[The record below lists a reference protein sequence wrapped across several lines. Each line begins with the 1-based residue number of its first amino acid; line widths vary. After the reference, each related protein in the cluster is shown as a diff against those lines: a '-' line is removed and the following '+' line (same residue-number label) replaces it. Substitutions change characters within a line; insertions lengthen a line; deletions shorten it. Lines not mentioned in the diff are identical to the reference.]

1 MRNII
6 LFLFLLPLMAYG
18 QTYKYIG
25 VEDGLSNRRIYN
37 IQKDRQGYMWF
48 LTNEGMDRY
57 NGQDIKHYKL
67 IEANRELNSDI
78 DLGWLYADKKGGIW
92 VIGRKGRIFQYEEKY
107 DRFKMIYKLLEA
119 TDVIS
124 YGYLDRNSNIWLCSN
139 DSILLYNT
147 ETAQTLQF
155 PNVLDENI
163 TVVEQADDTHF
174 FVATEMGVR
183 YTQLNKGAL
192 HIIPFETLDNVYTQI
207 NGLYYH
213 RQLQRLF
220 IGTFSD
226 GTFAYD
232 MSTQQII
239 KPDTA
244 LGDVSITHIRPL
256 NEKELLVATEG
267 MGVHKIDV
275 NTCKT
280 SPYIVA
286 NYESYN
292 EMNGNNITD
301 IYIDKEKRI
310 WLANYPAGITV
321 VDPRYKNYHWIKH
334 SIGNKQSIVND
345 QVHAVIEDS
354 EGDLWFGTSNGI
366 SFHDS
371 KTGQWHSFLSSFDK
385 QLKDKNHIFIT
396 LCEVSPGIIWAGGY
410 TSGIYK
416 INKKTLAVEYFSPF
430 LLSSVNIRPD
440 KYIRDM
446 IKDSKG
452 YIWSG
457 GYYNLKCI
465 DPRKNTVRLYPGV
478 NTVTAIEEKDI
489 NSMWVGTAT
498 GLFLLDRN
506 SGEYQYILM
515 PVESTYINTL
525 YQAND
530 GSLYIGTNG
539 SGVLIYNP
547 KNRSFEHYY
556 ADNSALVSN
565 NIYTILP
572 EMDGQIMMS
581 TESGITSFST
591 EKRSFHNWS
600 REQGMM
606 SACFNATS
614 GVLRKNK
621 SFVFGSVDGA
631 VEFPAGIKLPDYEYS
646 KMIFSDFH
654 ISYQPIY
661 PGDKDS
667 PLEKDIDKTDVL
679 KLKYGQNTFSFR
691 VSSINYDFPS
701 HSVYY
706 WRLEGS
712 SYNEWVQLNSNSLI
726 RFTNLSPGNYK
737 LYVRA
742 ISKEEPSI
750 VFEERQV
757 EIIIAQ
763 PVWFSGW
770 AIFIYILVI
779 AFLFGIAFRIMIL
792 KKQKKISDE
801 KTHFFINT
809 AHDIRTPL
817 TLIKAP
823 LEEFVEEE
831 TLTEIGSQ
839 RINTAL
845 RNVNAL
851 LRLSTN
857 LINFERADVYSSEL
871 HISEYELN
879 TYMNE
884 IYNSFC
890 SYANIKHIDFTYKS
904 DFNYLNVWFD
914 KDKMDSILKNL
925 VSNALKYTPENG
937 MVSIFVSET
946 KESWRLEVKDTGIGI
961 PANEQ
966 NKLLKMHFRGTNAIN
981 AKITGSGIGLKLV
994 GKLVSLHSGKINI
1007 ESIEQQGTTITIVF
1021 PKGNKHFRHSN
1032 LIDPEKPG
1040 RQEAVLD
1047 APIISEAA
1055 VKTNDENLQRIL
1067 IVEDNDELRAY
1078 LVNSLSP
1085 MYNVQAC
1092 GNGKE
1097 ALIIAKEFWPELI
1110 LSDIMMPEMRG
1121 DELCIAIKN
1130 DIETSHIPV
1139 LLLTALGEEQN
1150 ILDGLHIGADEYI
1163 VKPFS
1168 VRILKASVANLL
1180 ANRALL
1186 RSRYANLEIEDTK
1199 VMTPLANGMNSLDWK
1214 FISDVKKSIEDN
1226 IDNAAFSVEVLNDL
1240 HGMSRTS
1247 FYCKLKALTD
1257 LSPQELIKSVRLKRA
1272 VQLLKEG
1279 KHNITE
1285 VSELCGFS
1293 ESKYF
1298 RQVFKKEYK
1307 MSPSQYAKEYGTSS
1321 AIIEDDTSQDDS
1333 DK

>member
-1 MRNII
+1 MRNIV

-18 QTYKYIG
+18 QTYKHIG

-57 NGQDIKHYKL
+57 NGKDIKHYKL
-67 IEANRELNSDI
+67 IEENKQLSSEVH
-78 DLGWLYADKKGGIW
+78 LGWLYADKKGGIW
-92 VIGRKGRIFQYEEKY
+92 VIGKKGRIFQYEEKY
-107 DRFKMIYKLLEA
+107 DCFTMVYKLPKV

-124 YGYLDRNSNIWLCSN
+124 YSYMDRNSNIWLCGK
-139 DSILLYNT
+139 DSILLYDT
-147 ETAQTLQF
+147 ETSQVTHL
-155 PNVLDENI
+155 PNLLEDDI

-174 FVATEMGVR
+174 FIATEMGVR
-183 YTQLNKGAL
+183 YTQFEKEAL
-192 HIIPFETLDNVYTQI
+192 RVIPLEMLDNVYTQI
-207 NGLYYH
+207 NGLYFH
-213 RQLQRLF
+213 PQLHRLF
-220 IGTFSD
+220 VGTFSD

-232 MSTQQII
+232 MSTHQII
-239 KPDTA
+239 KSDTK
-244 LGDVSITHIRPL
+244 LSDVSITQIRPL
-256 NEKELLVATEG
+256 NQKELLVATEG

-280 SPYIVA
+280 SPFIVA

-301 IYIDKEKRI
+301 IYIDEENRI

-321 VDPRYKNYHWIKH
+321 VDFRYKNYHWIKH

-366 SFHDS
+366 SFYNS
-371 KTGQWHSFLSSFDK
+371 QTGQWHSFLSSYDK

-416 INKKTLAVEYFSPF
+416 INKKTLSVEYFSPF
-430 LLSSVNIRPD
+430 LLSSANIRPD

-465 DPRKNTVRLYPGV
+465 DPRKNTVRLYSGV
-478 NTVTAIEEKDI
+478 NTVTAIEEKDT
-489 NSMWVGTAT
+489 NSIWVGTAT
-498 GLFLLDRN
+498 GLFLLNRN

-530 GSLYIGTNG
+530 GLLYIGTNG
-539 SGVLIYNP
+539 SGVLIYDP
-547 KNRSFEHYY
+547 RNRSFEHYY

-565 NIYTILP
+565 SIYTILP
-572 EMDGQIMMS
+572 EMNGHIMMS
-581 TESGITSFST
+581 TENGITSFSI

-614 GVLRKNK
+614 GVLRKNNN
-621 SFVFGSVDGA
+621 FVFGSVDGA
-631 VEFPAGIKLPDYEYS
+631 VEFSADIKLPDYEYS

-661 PGDKDS
+661 PGEKDS

-679 KLKYGQNTFSFR
+679 KLKYGENTFSFR

-701 HSVYY
+701 HSIYY

-712 SYNEWVQLNSNSLI
+712 SYNEWVQLSGNSLI
-726 RFTNLSPGNYK
+726 RFTNLSPGQYK

-757 EIIIAQ
+757 GIIISR
-763 PVWFSGW
+763 PVWLSGW
-770 AIFIYILVI
+770 AIFIYILLIVS
-779 AFLFGIAFRIMIL
+779 FFSIAFRIMIL

-879 TYMNE
+879 TYMKE
-884 IYNSFC
+884 IYNSFR

-904 DFNYLNVWFD
+904 GFNYLNVWFD
-914 KDKMDSILKNL
+914 KDKMNSILKNL
-925 VSNALKYTPENG
+925 ISNALKYTPENG
-937 MVSIFVSET
+937 IVSVYISET
-946 KESWRLEVKDTGIGI
+946 KDSWKLEIRDTGIGI
-961 PANEQ
+961 PSYEQ
-966 NKLLKMHFRGTNAIN
+966 NKLFKIHFRGTNAIN

-994 GKLVSLHSGKINI
+994 GKLVHLHSGKINV
-1007 ESIEQQGTTITIVF
+1007 ESVEQQGTTVTVVF
-1021 PKGNKHFRHSN
+1021 PKGNKHFHHSN
-1032 LIDPEKPG
+1032 LIEPEPSLK
-1040 RQEAVLD
+1040 QEAELD
-1047 APIISEAA
+1047 APVISEIAA
-1055 VKTNDENLQRIL
+1055 MTNNEDLQRIL

-1092 GNGKE
+1092 SNGKE
-1097 ALIIAKEFWPELI
+1097 ALVIVKEYQPELV

-1121 DELCIAIKN
+1121 DELCATIKN

-1150 ILDGLHIGADEYI
+1150 VLDGLHIGADEYI

-1168 VRILKASVANLL
+1168 VRILKASIANLL

-1186 RSRYANLEIEDTK
+1186 RSKYANLEIDIEEK
-1199 VMTPLANGMNSLDWK
+1199 TPLAKCTNSLDWQ
-1214 FISDVKKSIEDN
+1214 FLSDVKKSIEDN
-1226 IDNAAFSVEVLNDL
+1226 IDNPAFSVDVLKDL
-1240 HGMSRTS
+1240 HNMSRTR
-1247 FYCKLKALTD
+1247 FYSKLKALTG
-1257 LSPQELIKSVRLKRA
+1257 LSPQEFIKNIRLKRA
-1272 VQLLKEG
+1272 TQLLKEG
-1279 KHNITE
+1279 VYNITE
-1285 VSELCGFS
+1285 ISEMCGFS

-1307 MSPSQYAKEYGTSS
+1307 MSPSQYAKENGISS
-1321 AIIEDDTSQDDS
+1321 GIIENDAFQEDS
-1333 DK
+1333 DE

>member
-1 MRNII
+1 
-6 LFLFLLPLMAYG
+6 
-18 QTYKYIG
+18 
-25 VEDGLSNRRIYN
+25 
-37 IQKDRQGYMWF
+37 
-48 LTNEGMDRY
+48 
-57 NGQDIKHYKL
+57 
-67 IEANRELNSDI
+67 
-78 DLGWLYADKKGGIW
+78 
-92 VIGRKGRIFQYEEKY
+92 
-107 DRFKMIYKLLEA
+107 
-119 TDVIS
+119 
-124 YGYLDRNSNIWLCSN
+124 
-139 DSILLYNT
+139 
-147 ETAQTLQF
+147 
-155 PNVLDENI
+155 
-163 TVVEQADDTHF
+163 
-174 FVATEMGVR
+174 
-183 YTQLNKGAL
+183 
-192 HIIPFETLDNVYTQI
+192 
-207 NGLYYH
+207 
-213 RQLQRLF
+213 
-220 IGTFSD
+220 
-226 GTFAYD
+226 
-232 MSTQQII
+232 
-239 KPDTA
+239 
-244 LGDVSITHIRPL
+244 
-256 NEKELLVATEG
+256 
-267 MGVHKIDV
+267 
-275 NTCKT
+275 
-280 SPYIVA
+280 
-286 NYESYN
+286 
-292 EMNGNNITD
+292 
-301 IYIDKEKRI
+301 
-310 WLANYPAGITV
+310 
-321 VDPRYKNYHWIKH
+321 
-334 SIGNKQSIVND
+334 
-345 QVHAVIEDS
+345 
-354 EGDLWFGTSNGI
+354 
-366 SFHDS
+366 
-371 KTGQWHSFLSSFDK
+371 
-385 QLKDKNHIFIT
+385 
-396 LCEVSPGIIWAGGY
+396 
-410 TSGIYK
+410 
-416 INKKTLAVEYFSPF
+416 
-430 LLSSVNIRPD
+430 
-440 KYIRDM
+440 M

-465 DPRKNTVRLYPGV
+465 DPIKNSVRLYPGV
-478 NTVTAIEEKDI
+478 STVTAIEEKDTHFI
-489 NSMWVGTAT
+489 WVGTAT

-506 SGEYQYILM
+506 SGEYEYILM

-530 GSLYIGTNG
+530 GLLYIGTNG

-547 KNRSFEHYY
+547 KNRTFEHYF
-556 ADNSALVSN
+556 AENSALVSN
-565 NIYTILP
+565 SIYTILP

-581 TESGITSFST
+581 TENGITSFSV

-679 KLKYGQNTFSFR
+679 TLKYGQNTFSFR

-701 HSVYY
+701 HSIYY

-712 SYNEWVQLNSNSLI
+712 SYNEWVQLNDNSLI
-726 RFTNLSPGNYK
+726 RFTNLSPGKYK

-750 VFEERQV
+750 VFEERQLEV
-757 EIIIAQ
+757 IVAH
-763 PVWFSGW
+763 PLWLSGW
-770 AIFIYILVI
+770 AIFAYILLIVFI
-779 AFLFGIAFRIMIL
+779 FSIAFRVMIL

-884 IYNSFC
+884 IYKSFR

-925 VSNALKYTPENG
+925 ISNALKYTPENG
-937 MVSIFVSET
+937 TVSVYVSET
-946 KESWRLEVKDTGIGI
+946 KDSWKLEVRDTGIGI
-961 PANEQ
+961 PSNEQ
-966 NKLLKMHFRGTNAIN
+966 SKLFKMHFRGTNAIN

-994 GKLVSLHSGKINI
+994 GKLVHLHSGKINI
-1007 ESIEQQGTTITIVF
+1007 ESVEQQGTTITVVF
-1021 PKGNKHFRHSN
+1021 PKGNKHFHHSN
-1032 LIDPEKPG
+1032 LIEPEKPR
-1040 RQEAVLD
+1040 RQEAELD
-1047 APIISEAA
+1047 APVISETPVMA
-1055 VKTNDENLQRIL
+1055 NDEDLQRIL

-1092 GNGKE
+1092 SNGKE
-1097 ALIIAKEFWPELI
+1097 ALVIVKEYQPELI

-1121 DELCIAIKN
+1121 DELCTTIKN

-1150 ILDGLHIGADEYI
+1150 VLDGLHIGADEYI

-1168 VRILKASVANLL
+1168 VRILKASIANLL

-1186 RSRYANLEIEDTK
+1186 RSKYANLEIDIEEK
-1199 VMTPLANGMNSLDWK
+1199 TPLAKCTNSLDWQ
-1214 FISDVKKSIEDN
+1214 FLSDVKKSIEDN
-1226 IDNAAFSVEVLNDL
+1226 IDNPAFSVDVLKDL
-1240 HGMSRTS
+1240 HNMSRTR
-1247 FYCKLKALTD
+1247 FYNKLKALTG
-1257 LSPQELIKSVRLKRA
+1257 LPPQEFIKNIRLKRA
-1272 VQLLKEG
+1272 TQLLKEG
-1279 KHNITE
+1279 VHNITE
-1285 VSELCGFS
+1285 ISEMCGFS

-1307 MSPSQYAKEYGTSS
+1307 MSPSQYAKVNGVSS
-1321 AIIEDDTSQDDS
+1321 SIIEDDASQEDS
-1333 DK
+1333 EC

>member
-6 LFLFLLPLMAYG
+6 LFLLLLPLMAYG
-18 QTYKYIG
+18 QTYKHIG

-37 IQKDRQGYMWF
+37 IQKDHQGYMWF

-57 NGQDIKHYKL
+57 NGKDIKHYKL
-67 IEANRELNSDI
+67 IEENKQLSSEI
-78 DLGWLYADKKGGIW
+78 HLGWLYADKEGGIW
-92 VIGRKGRIFQYEEKY
+92 VIGKKGRIFQYEEKY
-107 DRFKMIYKLLEA
+107 DRFTMVYKSPKV
-119 TDVIS
+119 TDAIS
-124 YGYLDRNSNIWLCSN
+124 YGYLDRNNNLWLCGK

-147 ETAQTLQF
+147 KTTQVMRL
-155 PNVLDENI
+155 PNLLEDNI

-174 FVATEMGVR
+174 FIATEMGVR
-183 YTQLNKGAL
+183 YTQFENEAL
-192 HIIPFETLDNVYTQI
+192 KVIPLDMLDHVYTQI
-207 NGLYYH
+207 NSLYFH
-213 RQLQRLF
+213 PQLHRLF
-220 IGTFSD
+220 VGTFSD

-232 MSTQQII
+232 MSAHQII
-239 KPDTA
+239 KSDTK

-256 NEKELLVATEG
+256 NQKELLVATEG

-275 NTCKT
+275 NTCNT
-280 SPYIVA
+280 SPFIVA

-301 IYIDKEKRI
+301 IYIDEEKRI

-321 VDPRYKNYHWIKH
+321 VDFRYKNYRWIKH

-366 SFHDS
+366 SFQDS
-371 KTGQWHSFLSSFDK
+371 KTGQWHSFLSSYDK

-396 LCEVSPGIIWAGGY
+396 LCEVSPGVIWAGGY

-416 INKKTLAVEYFSPF
+416 INKKTLSVEYFSPF

-478 NTVTAIEEKDI
+478 NTVTAIEEKDT
-489 NSMWVGTAT
+489 NFMWVGTAT
-498 GLFLLDRN
+498 GLFLLNRN

-530 GSLYIGTNG
+530 GLLYIGTNG
-539 SGVLIYNP
+539 SGVLIYDPGNM
-547 KNRSFEHYY
+547 SFEHYY

-565 NIYTILP
+565 SIYTILP
-572 EMDGQIMMS
+572 EMNGQIMMS
-581 TESGITSFST
+581 TENGITSFSI

-614 GVLRKNK
+614 GALRKNNN
-621 SFVFGSVDGA
+621 FVFGSVDGA

-661 PGDKDS
+661 PGEKDS

-679 KLKYGQNTFSFR
+679 RLKYGENTFSFR

-712 SYNEWVQLNSNSLI
+712 SYNEWVQLSGNSLI
-726 RFTNLSPGNYK
+726 RFTNLSPGKYK

-757 EIIIAQ
+757 GIIISQ
-763 PVWFSGW
+763 PVWLNGW
-770 AIFIYILVI
+770 AIFIYMLLIV
-779 AFLFGIAFRIMIL
+779 FVFSIAFRIMIL

-871 HISEYELN
+871 RISEYELN

-884 IYNSFC
+884 ICNSFR

-925 VSNALKYTPENG
+925 ISNALKYTPENG
-937 MVSIFVSET
+937 IVSVSISET
-946 KESWRLEVKDTGIGI
+946 KDSWKLEVKDTGIGI

-994 GKLVSLHSGKINI
+994 DKLVHLHSGKINI
-1007 ESIEQQGTTITIVF
+1007 ESVEQQGTTITVVF

-1032 LIDPEKPG
+1032 LIDPEKTG

-1047 APIISEAA
+1047 APVISEAA
-1055 VKTNDENLQRIL
+1055 EKTNDENLQRIL

-1097 ALIIAKEFWPELI
+1097 ALIIVKEFWPELI

-1121 DELCIAIKN
+1121 DELCSTIKN

-1150 ILDGLHIGADEYI
+1150 ILDGLDIGADEYI

-1168 VRILKASVANLL
+1168 IRILKASIANLL

-1186 RSRYANLEIEDTK
+1186 RSKYANLEIDTEEEPS
-1199 VMTPLANGMNSLDWK
+1199 TTTTCSNSLDWK
-1214 FISDVKKSIEDN
+1214 FMSNVKRHIEENMDNPDFTVDVLCSL
-1226 IDNAAFSVEVLNDL
+1226 LN
-1240 HGMSRTS
+1240 MSRTS
-1247 FYCKLKALTD
+1247 FYSKLKALTGQAPAD
-1257 LSPQELIKSVRLKRA
+1257 FVRNIRLKHA
-1272 VQLLKEG
+1272 AELLKEG
-1279 KHNITE
+1279 KYSVTE
-1285 VSELCGFS
+1285 VAERTGFCDG
-1293 ESKYF
+1293 KYF
-1298 RQVFKKEYK
+1298 REVFKKYFNV
-1307 MSPSQYAKEYGTSS
+1307 SPSQYAKG
-1321 AIIEDDTSQDDS
+1321 DTPRSP
-1333 DK
+1333 KGEGE

>member
-6 LFLFLLPLMAYG
+6 LFLFLLPLMAHG

-48 LTNEGMDRY
+48 LTSEGMDRY
-57 NGQDIKHYKL
+57 NGHDIRHYKL
-67 IEANRELNSDI
+67 IEANKELSSGI
-78 DLGWLYADKKGGIW
+78 HLGWLYADKEGGIW
-92 VIGRKGRIFQYEEKY
+92 VVGKKGRIFRYEEKY
-107 DRFKMIYKLLEA
+107 DHFKMVYKLPEA
-119 TDVIS
+119 TDAIS
-124 YGYLDRNSNIWLCSN
+124 YGYMDRNNTIWLCGK
-139 DSILLYNT
+139 DSVLLYNT
-147 ETAQTLQF
+147 ETTQTIQF
-155 PNVLDENI
+155 PNVLDDNI

-174 FVATEMGVR
+174 FIATEMGIR
-183 YTQLNKGAL
+183 YAQLSKGKL
-192 HIIPFETLDNVYTQI
+192 HIIPLETLDNVYTQI
-207 NGLYYH
+207 NGLYFH
-213 RQLQRLF
+213 QQLQRLF

-232 MSTQQII
+232 MSAQKII
-239 KPDTA
+239 QSDTA

-256 NEKELLVATEG
+256 NPKELLVATEG

-292 EMNGNNITD
+292 EMNGNNIMD
-301 IYIDKEKRI
+301 IYIDEEKRI
-310 WLANYPAGITV
+310 WLANYPAGVTV

-334 SIGNKQSIVND
+334 SIGNRQSIVND

-366 SFHDS
+366 SFYNS
-371 KTGQWHSFLSSFDK
+371 RTGQWHSFLSSFDK

-396 LCEVSPGIIWAGGY
+396 LCEVSPGIIWAGGF

-416 INKKTLAVEYFSPF
+416 INKKALSVEYFSPF
-430 LLSSVNIRPD
+430 LLSSANIRPD

-465 DPRKNTVRLYPGV
+465 DPIKNSVRLYPGV
-478 NTVTAIEEKDI
+478 STVTAIEEKDTHFI
-489 NSMWVGTAT
+489 WVGTAT

-506 SGEYQYILM
+506 SGEYEYILM

-530 GSLYIGTNG
+530 GLLYIGTNG

-547 KNRSFEHYY
+547 KNRTFEHYF
-556 ADNSALVSN
+556 AENSALVSN
-565 NIYTILP
+565 SIYTILP

-581 TESGITSFST
+581 TENGITSFSV

-679 KLKYGQNTFSFR
+679 TLKYGQNTFSFR

-701 HSVYY
+701 HSIYY

-712 SYNEWVQLNSNSLI
+712 SYNEWVQLNDNSLI
-726 RFTNLSPGNYK
+726 RFTNLSPGKYK

-750 VFEERQV
+750 VFEERQLEV
-757 EIIIAQ
+757 IVAH
-763 PVWFSGW
+763 PLWLSGW
-770 AIFIYILVI
+770 AIFAYILLIVFI
-779 AFLFGIAFRIMIL
+779 FSIAFRVMIL

-884 IYNSFC
+884 IYKSFR

-925 VSNALKYTPENG
+925 ISNALKYIPENG
-937 MVSIFVSET
+937 MVSVYVSET
-946 KESWRLEVKDTGIGI
+946 KDSWKLEVRDTGIGI
-961 PANEQ
+961 PSNEQ
-966 NKLLKMHFRGTNAIN
+966 SKLFKMHFRGTNAIN

-994 GKLVSLHSGKINI
+994 GKLVHLHSGKINI
-1007 ESIEQQGTTITIVF
+1007 ESVEQQGTTITVVF
-1021 PKGNKHFRHSN
+1021 PKGNKHFHHSN
-1032 LIDPEKPG
+1032 LIEPEKSR
-1040 RQEAVLD
+1040 RQEAELD
-1047 APIISEAA
+1047 APVISETP
-1055 VKTNDENLQRIL
+1055 VMTNDEDLQRIL

-1092 GNGKE
+1092 SNGKE
-1097 ALIIAKEFWPELI
+1097 ALVIVKEYQPELI

-1121 DELCIAIKN
+1121 DELCATIKN

-1150 ILDGLHIGADEYI
+1150 VLDGLHIGADEYI

-1168 VRILKASVANLL
+1168 VRILKASIANLL

-1186 RSRYANLEIEDTK
+1186 RSKYANLEIDIEEK
-1199 VMTPLANGMNSLDWK
+1199 TPLAKCTNSLDWQ
-1214 FISDVKKSIEDN
+1214 FLSDVKKSIEDN
-1226 IDNAAFSVEVLNDL
+1226 IDNPAFSVDVLKDL
-1240 HGMSRTS
+1240 HNMSRTR
-1247 FYCKLKALTD
+1247 FYNKLKALTG
-1257 LSPQELIKSVRLKRA
+1257 LPPQEFIKNIRLKRA
-1272 VQLLKEG
+1272 TQLLKEG
-1279 KHNITE
+1279 VHNITE
-1285 VSELCGFS
+1285 ISEMCGFS

-1307 MSPSQYAKEYGTSS
+1307 MSPSQYAKANGVSS
-1321 AIIEDDTSQDDS
+1321 SIIEDDASQEDS
-1333 DK
+1333 DE